1 VVWRVHLLVLLG
13 PSFDGTADS
22 FQRLAE
28 ATGLVAY
35 DLRSRI
41 KPGWWGVIRALGD
54 AEQAELMAT
63 RLRKEG
69 FPVVAVDVNSA
80 WDPERRA
87 VKLQGVRLES
97 AELVL
102 LVREREMAIPYAAIL
117 ALVRG
122 EMGSGS
128 QTTHARARRPS
139 SSAFRAV
146 VPSSADLQV
155 RDHGAEAYQALD
167 IHFHTAKWFG
177 RIDPRSFDFSTV
189 PNATGHSLRDLE
201 VLVEELARR
210 SGVRIDKGAKM
221 SSLAPYS
228 LHGQRRITPIPGRPQ
243 EPPPD
248 PFDGYTRL
256 VAEAESS
263 AFQHKTD

>member
-1 VVWRVHLLVLLG
+1 MLVLLG
-13 PSFDGTADS
+13 PSFDGTNDS
-22 FQRLAE
+22 FQRLAD

-54 AEQAELMAT
+54 AEQAELLAT

-87 VKLQGVRLES
+87 VKLQGARLEG

-102 LVREREMAIPYAAIL
+102 LVREREMAVPYAAIL

-122 EMGSGS
+122 ELGSGS
-128 QTTHARARRPS
+128 QTAQRRMRRPS
-139 SSAFRAV
+139 SSTFRAV
-146 VPSSADLQV
+146 VPTAADLQV
-155 RDHGAEAYQALD
+155 REHGTEAYQTLD
-167 IHFHTAKWFG
+167 IHFHTARWFG
-177 RIDPRSFDFSTV
+177 RVDPRAFDFATV

-201 VLVEELARR
+201 LFVEELARR

-221 SSLAPYS
+221 SSLAPYA
-228 LHGQRRITPIPGRPQ
+228 LHGQRRFTPIPGRSQ

-248 PFDGYTRL
+248 PFDGYSRL
-256 VAEAESS
+256 VAEAEFS
-263 AFQHKTD
+263 AFQHKAD